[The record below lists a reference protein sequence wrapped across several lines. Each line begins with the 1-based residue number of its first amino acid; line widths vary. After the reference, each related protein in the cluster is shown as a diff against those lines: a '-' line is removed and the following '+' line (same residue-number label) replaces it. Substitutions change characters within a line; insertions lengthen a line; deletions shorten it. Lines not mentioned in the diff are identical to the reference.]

1 MNERTKKAERVTVIG
16 FIINAALTA
25 AKFFAG
31 IFGNS
36 AAMVAD
42 AVHSL
47 SDFITD
53 LIVLFFIR
61 FSGKDC
67 DEEHPYGHGKF
78 ETFATLLISG
88 VLFLVGLGMMWNGC
102 EKIKLAYEGTP
113 PSTPGIIALIVAIFS
128 IVSKEILYQYTVKVG
143 KEINNAAV
151 IANAWHHRSDA
162 LSSIGTLI
170 GISGAIILG
179 GDWAVL
185 DPIAAVIVSVLIL
198 RVAVQLGL
206 PSVNELLEKALP
218 KDVEQEILD
227 LIYLS
232 PEIKDTHRLRTRKIG
247 NIYAID
253 IHIKLDPSIS
263 FVASHDVATEVE
275 NRLRCKYGK
284 KTLINIHTEPYDPSK
299 NKKGKKG
306 KK

>member
-1 MNERTKKAERVTVIG
+1 M
-16 FIINAALTA
+16 F
-25 AKFFAG
+25 
-31 IFGNS
+31 
-36 AAMVAD
+36 
-42 AVHSL
+42 
-47 SDFITD
+47 
-53 LIVLFFIR
+53 FFIR

-78 ETFATLLISG
+78 ETFASLIISTI
-88 VLFLVGLGMMWNGC
+88 LFAGGLGLRGNGI
-102 EKIKLAYEGTP
+102 EKIKLASEGTP
-113 PSTPGIIALIVAIFS
+113 PLTPGWIALIAALIS
-128 IVSKEILYQYTVKVG
+128 ILTKEILYRYTVKVG

-179 GDWAVL
+179 GKWAVL
-185 DPIAAVIVSVLIL
+185 DPIAAVIVSVFIL

-218 KDVEQEILD
+218 KDVEKEILD
-227 LIYLS
+227 LIYQS

-253 IHIKLDPSIS
+253 IHIKLDPSIT

-299 NKKGKKG
+299 NKKAKK
-306 KK
+306 

>member
-1 MNERTKKAERVTVIG
+1 MNERTKKAERITVIG

-47 SDFITD
+47 SDFISD
-53 LIVLFFIR
+53 FIVILFIR
-61 FSGKDC
+61 FSGKDS
-67 DEEHPYGHGKF
+67 DDEHPYGHGKF

-88 VLFLVGLGMMWNGC
+88 VLFLVGLGMMWNGIHQ
-102 EKIKLAYEGTP
+102 IKLASEGTP
-113 PSTPGIIALIVAIFS
+113 PLTPGWIALIAALIS
-128 IVSKEILYQYTVKVG
+128 ILTKEILYRYTVKVG
-143 KEINNAAV
+143 KNINNTAV

-218 KDVEQEILD
+218 KDVEKEILD

-253 IHIKLDPSIS
+253 IHIKLDPSIT

-299 NKKGKKG
+299 NKKAKK
-306 KK
+306 